1 MKDYEYQAYVCNNIL
16 YTVLLNLKAS
26 GVPAEDI
33 RVMLDCI
40 GKALVTMSIENKPID
55 YYMKNVEAFFNMGK
69 CDLSKDEIAALFE
82 KLPKVE
88 KDNAPTIP
96 IDYGVDNGDKTVYAK
111 LQGKWRKIF
120 ENPFTNGYVCPFCGH
135 KIQVTEQFLP
145 KVTECEV
152 CGAELKGEGE

>member
-16 YTVLLNLKAS
+16 YTALLNLKAS

-33 RVMLDCI
+33 QVMLDCI

-55 YYMKNVEAFFNMGK
+55 FYMKNVEAFFNKGR
-69 CDLSKDEIAALFE
+69 CELSEDEIAALFE
-82 KLPKVE
+82 KLPKV
-88 KDNAPTIP
+88 
-96 IDYGVDNGDKTVYAK
+96 
-111 LQGKWRKIF
+111 GKWRKIF